1 MTLNSTNYGH
11 LLSKETHINHLLFL
25 DDLKLYGKTERE
37 LHSLVD
43 PVGII
48 LKDVGMEFRMEKCS
62 TVRIKKGKVCD
73 MENVEML
80 DGQHMK
86 QIEESGYKYLGII
99 QDSEIKTQVNQ
110 WALNKVRYNARIVDW
125 NRGDLEGRKKV
136 P

>member
-1 MTLNSTNYGH
+1 MQYRAY
-11 LLSKETHINHLLFL
+11 K
-25 DDLKLYGKTERE
+25 ERE
-37 LHSLVD
+37 SL
-43 PVGII
+43 
-48 LKDVGMEFRMEKCS
+48 C
-62 TVRIKKGKVCD
+62 

-80 DGQHMK
+80 DGQQMK